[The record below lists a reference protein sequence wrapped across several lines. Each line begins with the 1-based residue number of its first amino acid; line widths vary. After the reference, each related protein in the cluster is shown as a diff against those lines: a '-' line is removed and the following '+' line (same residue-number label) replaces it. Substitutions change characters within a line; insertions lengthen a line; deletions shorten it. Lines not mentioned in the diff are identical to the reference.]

1 MKFSRKAKR
10 ELFLIL
16 LFVVSIPFMG
26 LLLFGQGGFIQ
37 LADYRTQ
44 LLDLQRANQI
54 LLNENQRILEKIQRL
69 KSDPREI
76 ERIAREEYN
85 MARPGDIIITLP
97 EN

>member
-16 LFVVSIPFMG
+16 LFVVSVPFMY

-37 LADYRTQ
+37 LGGYRTQ
-44 LLDLQRANQI
+44 LLELQKANQR
-54 LLNENQRILEKIQRL
+54 LLEENQRILDKIQRL
-69 KSDPREI
+69 KADPREI
-76 ERIAREEYN
+76 ERIAREDYN

-97 EN
+97 EE